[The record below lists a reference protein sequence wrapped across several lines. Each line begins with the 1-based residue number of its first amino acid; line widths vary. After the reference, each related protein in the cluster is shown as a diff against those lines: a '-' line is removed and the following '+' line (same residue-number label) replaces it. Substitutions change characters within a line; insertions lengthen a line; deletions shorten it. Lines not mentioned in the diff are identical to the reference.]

1 MKKQEIVGI
10 HRFLSGIKLNKLSDR
25 TTRNNLI
32 SLHLKLHK
40 VCKDIDADIEEMRN
54 KIFEGYKDQ
63 LPEVIGV
70 NDDSKI
76 PTELK
81 PLLKDFN
88 KYYVALMSE
97 DVTIE
102 FTAISQD
109 TFLDAMQEQGMDFS
123 MTDLIEFQR
132 IGIIN

>member
-10 HRFLSGIKLNKLSDR
+10 HRFLSGIKLNKLTDR

-40 VCKDIDADIEEMRN
+40 ACKDIDADIEEMRN
-54 KIFEGYKDQ
+54 KIFEGYEEQ
-63 LPEVIGV
+63 LREVIGV

-76 PTELK
+76 PAELK
-81 PLLKDFN
+81 PLFKDFN
-88 KYYVALMSE
+88 EHYAALMGE

-102 FTAISQD
+102 LTAISQD
-109 TFLDAMQEQGMDFS
+109 AFLDAMQEQGTDFS
-123 MTDLIEFQR
+123 MADLIEFQR